1 MEALALY
8 LLKSVI
14 WLTGFA
20 IIYFLFLRNER
31 FFLLKRYYLVAGI
44 LISLIFPLFTF
55 HYQVDIPAPAGNFP
69 DLIPSKTEITP
80 GVQPVLSDKQ
90 FDFRY
95 ILLFVYFSGILFF
108 VFGVVKNSSLLLR
121 TINKTKVNRLKPLRI
136 VRTSDFSSS
145 FSFFNYVFINPSV
158 DEKELDV
165 IMNHELVHV
174 NQKHWLDLLLVELL
188 RMIQW
193 INPFAWIYTGFIRQN
208 HEYIADE
215 VALQQTPDPAVYK
228 AVLVNQLFDSKVF
241 SLSNSF
247 NYSLNKK
254 RFDMMKKIVTS
265 PYRKMRLFLVLP
277 VFAFVFYAFARP
289 EYRYVTSSGPEINPS
304 LISGAFQKDAK
315 GIVVNEEG
323 KPLQGVSIVVAKSLT
338 GVITDAKGRFAVSKI
353 PDGSSLMFSCKGYKT
368 YTMPPLMASNSALYV
383 KLVKDPDYSEQA
395 EIRIRNAD
403 GSEVK
408 PLIVVDGVV
417 TENGMKK
424 TDPNAILSISILKD
438 KAAIDKYGDKGK
450 DGVIEI
456 TTKQEALQSPAANQK
471 TVKGIVVNAE
481 GQPIEKVAIN
491 TTGTAGNVFATE
503 TGKEGRF
510 ELNNV
515 QADASL
521 MFFCRGYKPLSL
533 KPDFSKE
540 MTIKMEKDLD
550 YKAPATIQ
558 RPNPLVVLDGV
569 IIDKNYRDVYKELGY
584 NMGIVKNL
592 MGKEATDKYGEKGAN
607 GVIEIITRKKALE
620 MGLNP
625 PYPRLAAQD
634 FPTFEGKDQLLFYNW
649 VTERVKYPPEATAKK
664 AEGYVTVNFTIEM
677 DGTITNLKSVGT
689 TDPVL
694 NNEVIRVIKTSPKWD
709 PPKNSEINEPYNS
722 SVTVGFKLPDQ
733 IVKQLPFVVVEEMPM
748 YPGGEAELL
757 KFIADNTKY
766 PEAAKADTI
775 QGKVIVRFIV
785 NTEGNTEGITVL
797 KGVHPLLDAE
807 AVRVVKL
814 LSGFKPGMQGGKAV
828 NVWYMVPINFTLP
841 YIKKK

>member
-1 MEALALY
+1 
-8 LLKSVI
+8 
-14 WLTGFA
+14 
-20 IIYFLFLRNER
+20 
-31 FFLLKRYYLVAGI
+31 
-44 LISLIFPLFTF
+44 
-55 HYQVDIPAPAGNFP
+55 
-69 DLIPSKTEITP
+69 
-80 GVQPVLSDKQ
+80 
-90 FDFRY
+90 
-95 ILLFVYFSGILFF
+95 
-108 VFGVVKNSSLLLR
+108 
-121 TINKTKVNRLKPLRI
+121 
-136 VRTSDFSSS
+136 
-145 FSFFNYVFINPSV
+145 
-158 DEKELDV
+158 
-165 IMNHELVHV
+165 
-174 NQKHWLDLLLVELL
+174 
-188 RMIQW
+188 MIQW